1 MSQNDRFICFAIGAM
16 ENFGCIIYR
25 ETRLY
30 YNNRTSASINKQEVA
45 LVIAHEVNLRYRDE
59 NLTR

>member
-1 MSQNDRFICFAIGAM
+1 M

-30 YNNRTSASINKQEVA
+30 YNKRTSTSTNKQEVA
-45 LVIAHEVNLRYRDE
+45 LVVAHEVC
-59 NLTR
+59 